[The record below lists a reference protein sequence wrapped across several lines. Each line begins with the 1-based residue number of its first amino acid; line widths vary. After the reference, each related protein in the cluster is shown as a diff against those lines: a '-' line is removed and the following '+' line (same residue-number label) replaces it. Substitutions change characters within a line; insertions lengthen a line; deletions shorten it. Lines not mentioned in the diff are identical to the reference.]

1 MQIVIIALGSR
12 GDVQPYVALGKGL
25 LAAGHQVRLMSHDA
39 FEPLITAHGL
49 EFKIARGNVQAVA
62 DSPEMQALLEKGN
75 FLAINAYTAKA
86 AQKAALEWAE
96 DGLAACAGADLLI
109 AGIGGLFMGLSLAE
123 KLNLPLIQAYYV
135 PLTPTSAFAGALLP
149 KPLPG
154 ALRWLNRFSHHAV
167 RQIMWQGSRKADDL
181 ARQQVL
187 GLPKAPF
194 FGPFG
199 AAQTRGLPILYGF
212 SPSVI
217 APPADWPREAQVT
230 GYWFLEAEAAWTPP
244 PALVDFLAAGPP
256 PVYVGF
262 GSMTNRKPEETAAL
276 VIAALQQ
283 TNQRAVLLS
292 GWGGLRAGD
301 LPDSIFML
309 DAAPHDWLLPRMAAV
324 VHHGGAGTTAAGLRA
339 GVPSI
344 VVPFFADQPF
354 WGHRVAQLGVGP
366 APIPRAQLTAERL
379 AAAIETAVTN
389 QSMRQ
394 RAAELGAKIR
404 AEDGVAQAV
413 AIVQQLATRV
423 HHDR

>member
-25 LAAGHQVRLMSHDA
+25 HAAGHQVRLMTHDA
-39 FEPLITAHGL
+39 FEPLVTAHGL

-75 FLAINAYTAKA
+75 FLAINAYTAQA

-96 DGLAACAGADLLI
+96 DGLAACQGADLI
-109 AGIGGLFMGLSLAE
+109 VAGIGGLFIGLSLAE
-123 KLNLPLIQAYYV
+123 KLNRPLLQAYYV
-135 PLTPTSAFAGALLP
+135 PFTPTSAFAGALLP

-154 ALRWLNRFSHHAV
+154 VLGWLNRFSHHAV
-167 RQIMWQGSRKADDL
+167 RQIMWQGSRKADRL

-212 SPSVI
+212 SPAVI
-217 APPADWPREAQVT
+217 APPADWPRLAQVT
-230 GYWFLEAEAAWTPP
+230 GYWFLEAETEWMPP

-292 GWGGLRAGD
+292 GWGGLRGGD

-366 APIPRAQLTAERL
+366 APIPRAQLTVERL
-379 AAAIETAVTN
+379 AVAIETAVTN
-389 QSMRQ
+389 QPMRQ

-404 AEDGVAQAV
+404 AEAGVVNAV
-413 AIVQQLATRV
+413 TIVQKWAQRL
-423 HHDR
+423 